1 MAFYELRQYK
11 VLPGKMDE
19 WVRVMEQEIIPF
31 QVSKGMVI
39 TASFRGEKDDSVYV
53 WMRRFESEAE
63 REALYKAVY
72 ESDYWKKEMGPRIPE
87 YLDRSAMVISPPAP
101 ESRQSGLRS
110 PWLLTLKPQ
119 CTGSMPEVWTPA
131 CGVEARPPYA
141 GRLGMAERVFPR
153 VLDLP
158 VRGDL
163 GGGSMTIKPHDCPGT
178 SGAGRSAARAVIRA
192 AASRSRSSQ
201 TSPISRTSNP

>member
-19 WVRVMEQEIIPF
+19 WVKVMEQEIIPF

-72 ESDYWKKEMGPRIPE
+72 ESDYWKKEMGPRIPQ
-87 YLDRSAMVISPPAP
+87 YLDRSAMVITRLIP
-101 ESRQSGLRS
+101 
-110 PWLLTLKPQ
+110 
-119 CTGSMPEVWTPA
+119 TPKSIA
-131 CGVEARPPYA
+131 
-141 GRLGMAERVFPR
+141 
-153 VLDLP
+153 
-158 VRGDL
+158 
-163 GGGSMTIKPHDCPGT
+163 
-178 SGAGRSAARAVIRA
+178 
-192 AASRSRSSQ
+192 Q
-201 TSPISRTSNP
+201 